1 VRRKLAVIFGFTTFC
16 AALSAFLLLG
26 VEAQADEVPVLAA
39 SHAIR
44 PGQILQANS
53 TDLSTY
59 GTMVHLSPA
68 ALADT
73 IPERNF
79 AEVQGAVALASIPAG
94 AVILKSDLVLGSRSG
109 VREVSLTV
117 ASMPP
122 GLDPGTRVDLLS
134 VWGDETGAIA
144 PGADLC
150 GTTAEVGCVVPL
162 AQSVIAVGV
171 DAASHT
177 IMIAVAPGAVTSWLL
192 LDATQPIWAVP
203 SGAVACS
210 GAERPISSPAS
221 ALRAIQA
228 ASRSVA
234 CSEGSDSVTSDP

>member
-26 VEAQADEVPVLAA
+26 VEAQAHEVPVLAA

-59 GTMVHLSPA
+59 GTMVHLGPA

-73 IPERNF
+73 IPERDF
-79 AEVQGAVALASIPAG
+79 VAVQGAVALVSIPAG
-94 AVILKSDLVLGSRSG
+94 AVILRSEIMLGSRSG
-109 VREVSLTV
+109 VREVSLSL

-150 GTTAEVGCVVPL
+150 RATATVGCVVPL
-162 AQSVIAVGV
+162 AQSVVAVAV
-171 DAASHT
+171 DATSHMIT
-177 IMIAVAPGAVTSWLL
+177 IAVAPSEVTSWLL

-210 GAERPISSPAS
+210 GAERPMSSPAT
-221 ALRAIQA
+221 ALRSVQA
-228 ASRSVA
+228 TGDSVA
-234 CSEGSDSVTSDP
+234 CSKGSDPVTSDP